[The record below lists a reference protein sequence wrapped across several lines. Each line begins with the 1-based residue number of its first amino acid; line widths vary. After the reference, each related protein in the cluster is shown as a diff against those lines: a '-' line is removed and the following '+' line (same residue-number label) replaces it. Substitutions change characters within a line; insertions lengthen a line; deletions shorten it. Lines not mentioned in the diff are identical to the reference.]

1 MTLNLRDPE
10 IIPHP
15 AETLSDPTPES
26 EHFVSTI
33 LSLGHPSYAES
44 FMRSG
49 GEVGSSVIALR
60 RMGTRGVD

>member
-1 MTLNLRDPE
+1 MTLNLRDPD

-15 AETLSDPTPES
+15 METLSNPTPES
-26 EHFVSTI
+26 EHLVSTI

-44 FMRSG
+44 CMRSRS
-49 GEVGSSVIALR
+49 EDGSSVIALR